1 MLCGIGWAEGDAEK
15 KEHTPRRTEPRRIH
29 GRSLLSAGLSYTA
42 YLGCATAVGCTAVV
56 VVVAGYTD
64 CTIAGERGML
74 DMDEEPAGIDVI
86 MIIELMIVLMIE
98 AGG

>member
-1 MLCGIGWAEGDAEK
+1 MGIGWAEGDVE

-42 YLGCATAVGCTAVV
+42 YLGCATAVGCTTVV

-74 DMDEEPAGIDVI
+74 DMEEVPAGIEVI
-86 MIIELMIVLMIE
+86 MIIELIV
-98 AGG
+98 GD

>member
-1 MLCGIGWAEGDAEK
+1 MKK

-42 YLGCATAVGCTAVV
+42 YLGCATGCTTV

-74 DMDEEPAGIDVI
+74 LIDDEPAGIDVI
-86 MIIELMIVLMIE
+86 IFVGV
-98 AGG
+98 ACVDCW